1 MEISRTARKNESTY
15 IALMEII
22 FSTEA
27 IKIFD
32 RGESSVRKAMFPV
45 NDSFEIPCVDEL

>member
-1 MEISRTARKNESTY
+1 VEISTY

-27 IKIFD
+27 IKISD
-32 RGESSVRKAMFPV
+32 RGESSGRKAMFPV
-45 NDSFEIPCVDEL
+45 DDFVGKIVAKQV